1 MAPTDRPKPTVGSA
15 TGDGTGV
22 RARRTR
28 ALLLASAREVFERD
42 GYVNARVADVAALA
56 GVSHG
61 TFYTYFASRPDVFRA
76 VISQVRAD
84 LNEALAVPLA
94 GTGDA
99 GDGTG
104 DPAAEFVRR
113 VERSNRAFI
122 QAYRRNRRMM
132 VLYEQA
138 ATIDPEVRAFR
149 VEDRRAHV
157 ERIASSIRR
166 LQAGGLVD
174 RELDP
179 RTAAAALASMVSN
192 FCFHWLA
199 MGEPFDDELGTTTL
213 TRLWVRSLGLP
224 G

>member
-1 MAPTDRPKPTVGSA
+1 MTSTDRSKPAGSA
-15 TGDGTGV
+15 AGAGEGV

-56 GVSHG
+56 GVAHG

-76 VISQVRAD
+76 VIIEVRAD
-84 LNEALAVPLA
+84 LSEAIAGSPA
-94 GTGDA
+94 DDPDAGSGTG
-99 GDGTG
+99 
-104 DPAAEFVRR
+104 PAAAADVVRR

-122 QAYRRNRRMM
+122 AAYRRNRTMM
-132 VLYEQA
+132 GLYEQA
-138 ATIDPEVRAFR
+138 AMNDPEVRAFR
-149 VEDRRAHV
+149 VADRRAHV
-157 ERIASSIRR
+157 DRIAGSIRR
-166 LQAGGLVD
+166 LQAAGLAD
-174 RELDP
+174 RTLDP
-179 RTAAAALASMVSN
+179 RTTAAALASMVSN

-199 MGEPFDDELGTTTL
+199 MGEPFDDELGTATL

>member
-1 MAPTDRPKPTVGSA
+1 MAPTDSAKPPGPAAGS
-15 TGDGTGV
+15 GTGV

-42 GYVNARVADVAALA
+42 GYVNARVADIAALA

-61 TFYTYFASRPDVFRA
+61 TFYTYFSSRREVFRA
-76 VISQVRAD
+76 VLSEVRAD
-84 LNEALAVPLA
+84 LNDALAVPL
-94 GTGDA
+94 GDA
-99 GDGTG
+99 GGRPD
-104 DPAAEFVRR
+104 AATDFVRR
-113 VERSNRAFI
+113 VELSNRAFI

-132 VLYEQA
+132 ALYEQA

-157 ERIASSIRR
+157 DRIARSIRR
-166 LQAGGLVD
+166 LQAAGLVD
-174 RELDP
+174 RSLDP

-224 G
+224 A